1 MTDWSDKSYSKTS
14 KAKNPEKR
22 VTWTS
27 VGLPDLDPANPNNK
41 LGIAFK
47 IMQKLAKKKK

>member
-1 MTDWSDKSYSKTS
+1 M
-14 KAKNPEKR
+14 AKNPEKR

-41 LGIAFK
+41 LGFVFNT
-47 IMQKLAKKKK
+47 MQKLAKNKKKK